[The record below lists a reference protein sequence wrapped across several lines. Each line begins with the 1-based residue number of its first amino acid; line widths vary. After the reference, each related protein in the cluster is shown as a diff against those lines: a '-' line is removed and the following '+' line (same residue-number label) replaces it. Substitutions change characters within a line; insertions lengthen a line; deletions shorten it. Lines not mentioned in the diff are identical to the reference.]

1 MFEQTP
7 EILELEQLLKK
18 GMKGLNLLNGLGL
31 LCGLVMGPAAAFFLS
46 NPVWVANSPIPLSA
60 NDLRGCTIF
69 SYVVTL
75 IAIAGFIEQG
85 YKLYRDRRLFN
96 ALFYGQKEVVWVY
109 KEISTAK
116 VRHAGSASQVGQFTH
131 VCFNFTNHSSAL
143 IWLSGP
149 EVDRVLQLV
158 HHIWPDVTVG
168 YTAEIEQTY
177 RQDPE
182 SLWANPKFSPEPR
195 RTSGSTTIH

>member
-18 GMKGLNLLNGLGL
+18 GAQKLNVLNVIGL
-31 LCGLVMGPAAAFFLS
+31 LCGLIMGPAAVLFLS

-69 SYVVTL
+69 SYVICLVVV
-75 IAIAGFIEQG
+75 AGFVEQG

-96 ALFYGQKEVVWVY
+96 TIFYGQKEMVWAY

-116 VRHAGSASQVGQFTH
+116 VRHTGSSTQVGQFTH
-131 VCFNFTNHSSAL
+131 ICFNFTNHSSAL
-143 IWLSGP
+143 IWLSDP
-149 EVDRVLQLV
+149 EADRVLQLV
-158 HHIWPDVTVG
+158 HHIWPDVTIG
-168 YTAEIEQTY
+168 YTAEIEQAYHT
-177 RQDPE
+177 DPE
-182 SLWANPKFSPEPR
+182 SLWATPRFSSEPR
-195 RTSGSTTIH
+195 RTSGSTSVH